1 MPYNRRPLN
10 PLTPFVNQVVV
21 ESNAVNENFNIL
33 AQAFVSDNP
42 ETHKVKE
49 ADTVDGFHAS
59 LTPMSHVIV
68 PLNADGVLDLSQTYI
83 KSNVYTFRRIDLTNA
98 TSDYNL
104 QIGEEALIIF
114 TNALTVPLRIRTQ
127 SGTRYEVHLVCSNI
141 GGVSG
146 GSVEPI
152 FLLPNNITY
161 PNVFAYAEVYRNM
174 TGLNSGYASYS
185 AFRCGLSFSN
195 AVFYITNFTQYKNIK
210 GFYDAWGIG
219 SSFPWISVFSCD
231 WLNRTID
238 WVQLGT
244 LVFPALTSGYVLIRR
259 LA

>member
-1 MPYNRRPLN
+1 MRLYLSKSSTSS
-10 PLTPFVNQVVV
+10 LVT
-21 ESNAVNENFNIL
+21 
-33 AQAFVSDNP
+33 D
-42 ETHKVKE
+42 

-59 LTPMSHVIV
+59 LTPMPHVIV

-83 KSNVYTFRRIDLTNA
+83 KSDVYTFRRIDLTNA
-98 TSDYNL
+98 ASDYDL
-104 QIGEEALIIF
+104 QIGEEAVIIF
-114 TNALTVPLRIRTQ
+114 TNALTVPLRTRTQ
-127 SGTRYEVHLVCSNI
+127 SGTRYEVHLVCSNS
-141 GGVSG
+141 GDVSG

-161 PNVFAYAEVYRNM
+161 PNNFTYAEVYRNAA
-174 TGLNSGYASYS
+174 GLNSGYASYS

-195 AVFYITNFTQYKNIK
+195 TVFYITNFTQYKNIK

-238 WVQLGT
+238 WVRLGT
-244 LVFPALTSGYVLIRR
+244 LVFPALASGYVLIRR
-259 LA
+259 LV